1 MSTFISWIGQPA
13 SLLTVWL
20 FAGSVYGLLWWW
32 SRPEKPAAPT
42 GLLAWVR
49 EPTPADVPAVD
60 DEQDADE
67 DEPQTD
73 DDVVHTVPTLPAVPQ
88 PATTARTFRLGDQHV
103 TFNFRDHT

>member
-1 MSTFISWIGQPA
+1 MVRAVINWIGQPA

-32 SRPEKPAAPT
+32 SRPQQPAAPT

-49 EPTPADVPAVD
+49 EPATAETPADD
-60 DEQDADE
+60 DEQDK
-67 DEPQTD
+67 DEPEPD
-73 DDVVHTVPTLPAVPQ
+73 DDVVHTLTALPAVPE